1 MLLEFGGKNC
11 KCYSKLNYE
20 YPKFNMCP
28 CPERMGREMWRDNIT
43 FTMLDIDLSTVKKS
57 YFFDKKSLQIN
68 SL

>member
-1 MLLEFGGKNC
+1 
-11 KCYSKLNYE
+11 
-20 YPKFNMCP
+20 MCP